1 MWFAWWR
8 SSRKRICSWWG
19 RKLTRGPAL
28 VGDTSSAFWEMS
40 HDTSVATCRA
50 VPAVAKLKLEPGS
63 CFLRF
68 KQETLERARF
78 LMDLSIH
85 ADEFWRSRI
94 VFLCVHHKGSRL
106 YIVVLAHLFRPYLIR
121 KETCREF
128 LMSFSGNCMPLLL
141 GSYFAFLLV
150 TVRNIILKIN
160 ENYYEKSL
168 HADNTAALFALD
180 CLAFS
185 PFEGLSMN
193 NRNSCDKLSGS
204 SKDSEVLQLLPMTDG
219 LSLLITCLLDS
230 IFLLCA
236 KSPLVCSLIL

>member
-63 CFLRF
+63 RF
-68 KQETLERARF
+68 PRFNQETLEMARF
-78 LMDLSIH
+78 LMDLSIN

-94 VFLCVHHKGSRL
+94 VFLCVRCKGSCL
-106 YIVVLAHLFRPYLIR
+106 YLVVLAHVFGPYLIR

-128 LMSFSGNCMPLLL
+128 LMSFSRKLYAPFVGKLFC
-141 GSYFAFLLV
+141 FLACYC
-150 TVRNIILKIN
+150 KK
-160 ENYYEKSL
+160 YYPEK
-168 HADNTAALFALD
+168 
-180 CLAFS
+180 
-185 PFEGLSMN
+185 
-193 NRNSCDKLSGS
+193 
-204 SKDSEVLQLLPMTDG
+204 
-219 LSLLITCLLDS
+219 
-230 IFLLCA
+230 
-236 KSPLVCSLIL
+236 